1 MVQDFYLNIENNLS
15 KDRLDNYGKMDNADR
30 ETVVARYLWNIAIS
44 QSLYQ
49 LLHFFERLCS
59 LYG

>member
-30 ETVVARYLWNIAIS
+30 ETVIARYL
-44 QSLYQ
+44 
-49 LLHFFERLCS
+49 
-59 LYG
+59 